1 MLQSLSIKIISK
13 LDEQQSIA
21 IFTKLLK
28 KSLRNSELRAIL
40 SVLPRYGL
48 VQEQYIEN
56 NLVMILQLLNITLLS
71 ILLKDITFK

>member
-28 KSLRNSELRAIL
+28 KSLRNSELRANL